1 MICPH
6 HRGIS
11 YFWTT
16 YSHNKIYFM
25 FQHPEITV
33 LPHLERKKERKVSS
47 GSCKFHK
54 CTNFSN
60 NEVKSEYIKL
70 STIKIFK
77 HIAIL
82 HKRIIMIEIGPF

>member
-6 HRGIS
+6 RDIS
-11 YFWTT
+11 YVRTT
-16 YSHNKIYFM
+16 DSHFKIYFI
-25 FQHPEITV
+25 QYLEITV
-33 LPHLERKKERKVSS
+33 RHIQSEKKRRE
-47 GSCKFHK
+47 KFHQNHVK

-60 NEVKSEYIKL
+60 NEVKFEYIKL

-82 HKRIIMIEIGPF
+82 HKRMIEIVTF